1 MQDLLALEL
10 IKVLKTIQVKDG
22 IDGQNG
28 KDGFCFPLNNM
39 FSFVADL
46 EGNIYF
52 YINEEGETSK
62 KLLGNFKGLD
72 GQNGINGTNGL
83 SAYEI
88 AQKNGF
94 EGTEIEWLESLKVG
108 SSNSINPNLLPVA
121 LCKFD
126 STGGT
131 IKIRSSYGI
140 KNIIRLSEGNYQAYF
155 EKEMKD
161 TNYIVMIGNA
171 IVHNSWFG
179 SGNDVYIYNKDSFIF
194 EHVIKDNGADTEA
207 ISFVVYEL

>member
-1 MQDLLALEL
+1 MQDSLALEL
-10 IKVLKTIQVKDG
+10 IKALKNIQVKNG
-22 IDGQNG
+22 ENG

-39 FSFVADL
+39 FSFVSDL

-52 YINEEGETSK
+52 YINEEGETTK
-62 KLLGNFKGLD
+62 KLVGNFKGLD

-88 AQKNGF
+88 ALKNGF

-108 SSNSINPNLLPVA
+108 SSNSINSNLLPVA

-126 STGGT
+126 STGGI
-131 IKIRSSYGI
+131 IKIKSSYGI
-140 KNIIRLSEGNYQAYF
+140 KNIIRLGQGNYQAYF
-155 EKEMKD
+155 EKKMKD

-171 IVHNSWFG
+171 IVHTSWHG
-179 SGNDVYIYNKDSFIF
+179 TGNDVYIYNKDFFVF
-194 EHVIKDNGADTEA
+194 EHCVNGAGADTEG